1 METTTK
7 AKRKRTKK
15 VKETTK
21 HERINDILL
30 GPIERPLIA
39 WLVARLPSWVMPD
52 HLTLTGLLGSFITAI
67 GYILSNQNPAFLWL
81 ATFGFVVNWFGDSL
95 DGNLARYR
103 KTERPRYGFFIDHT
117 LDTLSEAIIMLSLG
131 LSPYVNFDV
140 AAIML
145 ITYLMMSVLV
155 YISTYVRGVF
165 RISYSKLGPTE
176 ARAIAIGVNTGIFFG
191 GNPVVSFSFG
201 TFSAF
206 DFVLIFLAA
215 LVTGIF
221 IYNIIKQG
229 RELSREEAPPKNNS
243 RKSRS

>member
-1 METTTK
+1 METIQVK
-7 AKRKRTKK
+7 KKRTKK
-15 VKETTK
+15 VKKATK
-21 HERINDILL
+21 HERINDIFL

-39 WLVARLPSWVMPD
+39 WLVARMPSWVLPD
-52 HLTLTGLLGSFITAI
+52 HLTITGLFGSFIVAA

-81 ATFGFVVNWFGDSL
+81 ATFGFIVNWFGDSL

-103 KTERPRYGFFIDHT
+103 KIERPRYGFFIDHT

-140 AAIML
+140 ATIML

-191 GNPVVSFSFG
+191 GNPVVSLSFG
-201 TFSAF
+201 TFSVF
-206 DFVLIFLAA
+206 DFVLMFLAG
-215 LVTGIF
+215 LVTVIF
-221 IYNIIKQG
+221 IYQIIKQG
-229 RELSREEAPPKNNS
+229 RELSNEEAPRKNNS
-243 RKSRS
+243 KGSKA